1 MEKTIIGRVE
11 VAEQFVRLGYGDLID
26 DDAKFRSLD
35 FLTERLTT
43 DEIKLVIS
51 AFPSHD
57 AFDTKTICSVL
68 DQFRGRVAG
77 WRFGRAG
84 SPLLMVD
91 FAHWTHQ
98 LETLH
103 IALVAHVFLIKSV
116 IH

>member
-51 AFPSHD
+51 VVPSHD
-57 AFDTKTICSVL
+57 AFDAKTICSAL

-77 WRFGRAG
+77 WRFGHCGLTIIDGR
-84 SPLLMVD
+84 LR
-91 FAHWTHQ
+91 
-98 LETLH
+98 TLD
-103 IALVAHVFLIKSV
+103 ASA
-116 IH
+116 